1 MNAFNTQI
9 NPLGILTNVQKMNI
23 IITIIII
30 ITIKYESSALYRFS
44 SNEYYDFSK
53 NKCAVRGII
62 IIIIHA
68 ITNIYH
74 HWYHHNSH
82 LCYDHHCHHGHYHW
96 DHQDHQHHQPNGH
109 RTAVKHI
116 FSSFTL
122 SIGHF
127 GTLTNPVRADP
138 KWWWRWLDDWRVSN
152 GDSQPSGWN
161 SGQLATIW
169 QLLTTLSNSCQLQTT
184 SDNQT

>member
-23 IITIIII
+23 ITTTIIIIIILIITINII

-53 NKCAVRGII
+53 NKGAVRGII

-74 HWYHHNSH
+74 H
-82 LCYDHHCHHGHYHW
+82 
-96 DHQDHQHHQPNGH
+96 
-109 RTAVKHI
+109 
-116 FSSFTL
+116 
-122 SIGHF
+122 
-127 GTLTNPVRADP
+127 
-138 KWWWRWLDDWRVSN
+138 
-152 GDSQPSGWN
+152 
-161 SGQLATIW
+161 
-169 QLLTTLSNSCQLQTT
+169 
-184 SDNQT
+184 